1 MKTNRSRKLTL
12 SKETLLSLE
21 RLGSVR
27 GGLPKTN
34 GCDKETFS
42 DFCETHNYCPFLTEP
57 CPIWV

>member
-1 MKTNRSRKLTL
+1 MRKSELKKLAL

-21 RLGSVR
+21 ALSSAR